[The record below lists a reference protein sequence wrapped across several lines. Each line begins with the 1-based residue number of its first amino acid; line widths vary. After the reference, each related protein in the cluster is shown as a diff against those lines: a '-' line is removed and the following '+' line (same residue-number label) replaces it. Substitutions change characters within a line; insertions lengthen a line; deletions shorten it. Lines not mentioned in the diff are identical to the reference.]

1 MTLATCL
8 QTTFDQGVLLAVE
21 VQPGA
26 HDNRIGQVNEWRA
39 RLAISV
45 RAQAQKGQANAAVLE
60 LLSDAL
66 NIAKTDCS
74 IVNGHTSRSKT
85 VRFDNMKEKTQIET
99 LTSLMEGT

>member
-85 VRFDNMKEKTQIET
+85 VRFDNMKEKTLIEA

>member
-85 VRFDNMKEKTQIET
+85 VRFDNMKEKTLIET

>member
-1 MTLATCL
+1 MTLAPCL
-8 QTTFDQGVLLAVE
+8 QMTFDQGVLLAIE

-26 HDNRIGQVNEWRA
+26 HNNRIGQVNEWRA

-45 RAQAQKGQANAAVLE
+45 RAQAQKGQANTAVLE

-85 VRFDNMKEKTQIET
+85 VRFDNIEIAT
-99 LTSLMEGT
+99 LIEILTNLMEEA

>member
-1 MTLATCL
+1 MTLAPCL
-8 QTTFDQGVLLAVE
+8 QMTFDQGVLLAIE

-26 HDNRIGQVNEWRA
+26 HNNRIGQVNEWRA

-45 RAQAQKGQANAAVLE
+45 RAQAQKGQANTAVLE

-85 VRFDNMKEKTQIET
+85 VRFDNIEIAT
-99 LTSLMEGT
+99 LIEILTNLMEDA

>member
-8 QTTFDQGVLLAVE
+8 QTTFDQGVLLAIE

-45 RAQAQKGQANAAVLE
+45 QAQAQKGQANLAVLE

-66 NIAKTDCS
+66 NSAKTDCN
-74 IVNGHTSRSKT
+74 IVSGHTSRSKT
-85 VRFDNMKEKTQIET
+85 VRFDNIEEATLIQT
-99 LTSLMEGT
+99 LTNLMEGT

>member
-1 MTLATCL
+1 M
-8 QTTFDQGVLLAVE
+8 LLAIE

-45 RAQAQKGQANAAVLE
+45 RAQAQKGQANLAVLE

-66 NIAKTDCS
+66 NIAKTDCN
-74 IVNGHTSRSKT
+74 IVSGHTSRSKT
-85 VRFDNMKEKTQIET
+85 VRFDNIEEATLIQT
-99 LTSLMEGT
+99 LTNLMEGT

>member
-85 VRFDNMKEKTQIET
+85 VRFDNMKEKTLNET